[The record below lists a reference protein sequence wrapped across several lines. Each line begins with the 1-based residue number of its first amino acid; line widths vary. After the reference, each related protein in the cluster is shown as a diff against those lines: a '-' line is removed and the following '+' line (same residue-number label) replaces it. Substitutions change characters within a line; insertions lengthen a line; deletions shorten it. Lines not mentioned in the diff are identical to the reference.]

1 MPNSKARFIILKI
14 VIAVMFAA
22 VIWKLFD
29 LQVLKGEQYYE
40 IANDRMTTNIVEK
53 APRGEI
59 LDRYGTTLV
68 SNKVG
73 YSVVMQKTDVKD
85 EEFNDIIKK
94 LVDIFYST
102 QCEYYDDLPISFAPY
117 QFKFED
123 ENEDGSVEDEREAWF
138 KNNSHLGKGIEENMS
153 ADQIMQAYK

>member
-1 MPNSKARFIILKI
+1 
-14 VIAVMFAA
+14 
-22 VIWKLFD
+22 
-29 LQVLKGEQYYE
+29 
-40 IANDRMTTNIVEK
+40 
-53 APRGEI
+53 
-59 LDRYGTTLV
+59 
-68 SNKVG
+68 
-73 YSVVMQKTDVKD
+73 MQKTDVKD

-153 ADQIMQAYK
+153 ADQIMQAYKEIYKVSDVYSEDEQRRYRGYPIAAEGERFVADNIVYSCGRYIRRCGNTDKGTSGRI